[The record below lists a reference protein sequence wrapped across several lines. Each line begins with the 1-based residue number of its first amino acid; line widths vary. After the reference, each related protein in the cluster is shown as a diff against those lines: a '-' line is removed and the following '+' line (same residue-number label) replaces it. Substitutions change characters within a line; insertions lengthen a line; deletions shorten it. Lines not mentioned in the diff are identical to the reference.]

1 MCVFSLFNAYMK
13 ILIFTEL
20 IVLIVLQV
28 WASVAVMGGDKFP
41 THLNFFCISHEKR
54 QKKPKQIN
62 DDLRHITKK
71 TKNRS
76 RRTPYTPGFNVGFY
90 ILNMQLNGNIKH

>member
-28 WASVAVMGGDKFP
+28 WASVAVMGRDKFP
-41 THLNFFCISHEKR
+41 TYLNFVCISREKR
-54 QKKPKQIN
+54 KKKKQQIN

-71 TKNRS
+71 TKNRP
-76 RRTPYTPGFNVGFY
+76 RRTPYTPGVNVGF
-90 ILNMQLNGNIKH
+90 